1 LQHCSATLV
10 AVLIGWFWAAE
21 PLNVRVAVTT
31 AIVLEAIILIQ
42 RGDRHAEL
50 QAEAVQSD

>member
-1 LQHCSATLV
+1 M